1 MAWAD
6 WAASSRQRGTFAVCR
21 SVRWGYAKCM
31 EVGEL
36 FFIMLAIQHLV
47 QKLHT
52 GPQDKAKPVSLSG
65 NIGLQDAPSWLGGY
79 SSLKAGRASI
89 SPKDQKEV
97 SLLLNLPVS
106 CISIVQI
113 LMSHSC
119 SFLERGSSIHS
130 FFS

>member
-1 MAWAD
+1 
-6 WAASSRQRGTFAVCR
+6 
-21 SVRWGYAKCM
+21 M

-36 FFIMLAIQHLV
+36 FFVNFIMLAIQHLV
-47 QKLHT
+47 QQLHT
-52 GPQDKAKPVSLSG
+52 GPQDKAKHSDPVSLSG

-89 SPKDQKEV
+89 IPKDQKEV

-113 LMSHSC
+113 LTKLMSHLC